1 MKTTG
6 FPADRMAEMQA
17 AFEAFKKEALQRK
30 KTVKT
35 SQPERIYSQGNVIV
49 EFMGELLTREIG
61 IVPLDT
67 GKFSMPIFHIHFP

>member
-35 SQPERIYSQGNVIV
+35 GKASPK
-49 EFMGELLTREIG
+49 EFIAKVM
-61 IVPLDT
+61 
-67 GKFSMPIFHIHFP
+67 